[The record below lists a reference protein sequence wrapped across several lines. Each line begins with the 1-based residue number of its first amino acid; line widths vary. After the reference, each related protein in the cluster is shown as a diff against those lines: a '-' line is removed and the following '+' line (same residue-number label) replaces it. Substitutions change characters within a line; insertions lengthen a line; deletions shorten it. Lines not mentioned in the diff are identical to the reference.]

1 MPHDTVIRIPHSVR
15 DQFNSVQTII
25 EGKTQS
31 EALTAIIDW
40 LTTNTPEAQE
50 ALKSIAML
58 KLSRRMAK
66 FTAPVITVADE
77 AGSPSLA

>member
-1 MPHDTVIRIPHSVR
+1 MPHDTVIRIPHLVR
-15 DQFNSVQTII
+15 DQFNSVQAII

-66 FTAPVITVADE
+66 LTVPVITVADE
-77 AGSPSLA
+77 AGSPSLV

>member
-15 DQFNSVQTII
+15 DQFNSVQAII

-31 EALTAIIDW
+31 DALTAIIDW
-40 LTTNTPEAQE
+40 LTTGTPEAQE

-66 FTAPVITVADE
+66 LTAPAVPAADE
-77 AGSPSLA
+77 AGSPSLV